1 MSSLLRVDVSPRG
14 NASYSRRIG
23 DTFTEAWKAA
33 HGGSSVT
40 VRDLAVN
47 QPTYVDIQWIQGAF
61 SAPDQQSEAH
71 KAALKLS
78 DEYIAEIEAADH
90 ILITTP
96 MYNFTVPAV
105 LKAWIDHV
113 VRVGVT
119 VNYTDKG
126 PVGQLNGKKVTVV
139 VASAGAYAKGSPTE
153 NFNFLN
159 PYLTHILGFIGITDV
174 SFVNAEGGAGVQYGK
189 ITEADY
195 LKPNDEKAT
204 ELAKA

>member
-1 MSSLLRVDVSPRG
+1 MASLLRIDVSPRG
-14 NASYSRRIG
+14 NASYSRRLG
-23 DTFTEAWKAA
+23 DTFTEAWKSS
-33 HGGSSVT
+33 HSGSSV
-40 VRDLAVN
+40 VERDLAVN

-61 SAPDQQSEAH
+61 SAPDQQTDAH

-78 DEYIAEIEAADH
+78 DEYIAEVEAADH

-96 MYNFTVPAV
+96 MYNFAVPAV

-113 VRVGVT
+113 VRVGRT

-139 VASAGAYAKGSPTE
+139 VASAGAYVKGTPTE

-159 PYLTHILGFIGITDV
+159 PYLQHVLGFIGITDV
-174 SFVNAEGGAGVQYGK
+174 TFVNAEGGAGVQYGK
-189 ITEADY
+189 ISEADY
-195 LKPNDEKAT
+195 LKPSEDKIAD
-204 ELAKA
+204 LARA

>member
-1 MSSLLRVDVSPRG
+1 MASLLRIDVSPRG

-23 DTFTEAWKAA
+23 DTFTEAWKSA
-33 HGGSSVT
+33 HAGSSV
-40 VRDLAVN
+40 VERDLAVN

-61 SAPDQQSEAH
+61 SAPDQQTDAH

-78 DEYIAEIEAADH
+78 DEYIAEVQAADH

-96 MYNFTVPAV
+96 LYNFTVPAV

-126 PVGQLNGKKVTVV
+126 PVGQLTAKKVTVI
-139 VASAGAYAKGSPTE
+139 VAAAGSYQKGTPTE

-159 PYLTHILGFIGITDV
+159 PYLQHILGFIGITDV
-174 SFVNAEGGAGVQYGK
+174 NFVNAEGGAGVQYGK
-189 ITEADY
+189 ITEAEY
-195 LKPNDEKAT
+195 LKPAEEKAT
-204 ELAKA
+204 NLAKA

>member
-1 MSSLLRVDVSPRG
+1 MASLLRIDASPRG
-14 NASYSRRIG
+14 NASYSRQLG
-23 DTFTEAWKAA
+23 DTFTDAWKAA
-33 HGGSSVT
+33 HADGAVV
-40 VRDLAVN
+40 VRDLAFH

-61 SAPDQQSEAH
+61 APPDQHTDAH

-78 DEYIAEIEAADH
+78 DEYIAEIQAADH

-96 MYNFTVPAV
+96 MYNFGTPAV
-105 LKAWIDHV
+105 LKAWVDHI
-113 VRVGVT
+113 VRVGIT
-119 VNYTDKG
+119 VQYTDNG

-139 VASAGAYAKGSPTE
+139 VASAGAYQKGTPTE

-159 PYLTHILGFIGITDV
+159 PYLTHILGFIGITDIT
-174 SFVNAEGGAGVQYGK
+174 FVNAEGGAGIRYGK

-195 LKPNDEKAT
+195 LKPSQDKLQ

>member
-1 MSSLLRVDVSPRG
+1 MASLLRIDISPRG

-23 DTFTEAWKAA
+23 DTFTEAWKSA
-33 HGGSSVT
+33 HSGGT
-40 VRDLAVN
+40 VVERDLAVK
-47 QPTYVDIQWIQGAF
+47 QPTYVDIQWIGGAF
-61 SAPDQQSEAH
+61 SAPDQQTEAH

-78 DEYIAEIEAADH
+78 DEYIAEIQAADN

-96 MYNFTVPAV
+96 MYNFQVPAV

-119 VNYTDKG
+119 VNYTDQG
-126 PVGQLNGKKVTVV
+126 PVGQLKGKKVTVI
-139 VASAGAYAKGSPTE
+139 VASAGAYVKGTPTE

-174 SFVNAEGGAGVQYGK
+174 TFVNAEGGAGVQYGK
-189 ITEADY
+189 ISEADY
-195 LKPNDEKAT
+195 LKPSEEKAT

>member
-1 MSSLLRVDVSPRG
+1 MASLLRIDVSPRG
-14 NASYSRRIG
+14 NASYSRRLG
-23 DTFTEAWKAA
+23 DTFTEAWKSA
-33 HGGSSVT
+33 HSGGSVAE
-40 VRDLAVN
+40 RDLAVN

-61 SAPDQQSEAH
+61 SAPDQQTDAH

-78 DEYIAEIEAADH
+78 DEYIAEVKAADH

-126 PVGQLNGKKVTVV
+126 PVGQLNGKKVTVI
-139 VASAGAYAKGSPTE
+139 VASAGAYVKGTPTE
-153 NFNFLN
+153 NFNYLN
-159 PYLTHILGFIGITDV
+159 PYLQHILGFIGITDV
-174 SFVNAEGGAGVQYGK
+174 TFVNAEGGAGVQYGK
-189 ITEADY
+189 ISEADY
-195 LKPNDEKAT
+195 LKPSEDKIA